1 MIEKYLL
8 RAGCDKEFFC
18 VLEYDTEKDKFRA
31 YRINDNGAAVIP
43 FLKKRKEIGDD
54 LCRFFIKNHVMP
66 DTRENVEQVLINI
79 GMKRYDPWE
88 LFKYSFLRKSDG
100 SEDYCDE
107 FPYWIIMHRYH
118 D

>member
-43 FLKKRKEIGDD
+43 FLKKRKEKKLEMIYVVSLLKIM
-54 LCRFFIKNHVMP
+54 LCLILERTLNRF
-66 DTRENVEQVLINI
+66 
-79 GMKRYDPWE
+79 
-88 LFKYSFLRKSDG
+88 
-100 SEDYCDE
+100 
-107 FPYWIIMHRYH
+107 
-118 D
+118 

>member
-1 MIEKYLL
+1 
-8 RAGCDKEFFC
+8 
-18 VLEYDTEKDKFRA
+18 
-31 YRINDNGAAVIP
+31 
-43 FLKKRKEIGDD
+43 
-54 LCRFFIKNHVMP
+54 MP

-118 D
+118 E